1 VARSVEAGRDEKK
14 VREERRGEES
24 GEWALKGRYRRE
36 GEGRGGN
43 RSSVAYGNRDDRKP
57 DGPVLRVSL

>member
-36 GEGRGGN
+36 GEGRGGQ
-43 RSSVAYGNRDDRKP
+43 
-57 DGPVLRVSL
+57 